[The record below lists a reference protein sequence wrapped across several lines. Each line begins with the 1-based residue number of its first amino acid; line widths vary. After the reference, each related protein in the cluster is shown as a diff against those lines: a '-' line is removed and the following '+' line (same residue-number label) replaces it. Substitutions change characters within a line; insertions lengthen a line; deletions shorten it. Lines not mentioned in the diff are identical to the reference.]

1 MHEMALMQNLLTT
14 IEKTIKEHPVKRI
27 NSVTLSVGELSN
39 AMPDALSFAFETA
52 SQNGTLKGAKLIINK
67 IPVMARCETCGEE
80 YKPAGFPFICPVCK
94 SNRYTITQG
103 EDIYIDRLDCE
114 T

>member
-1 MHEMALMQNLLTT
+1 MHEMALMQNLLK
-14 IEKTIKEHPVKRI
+14 IVEKTISAHPVKRV

-39 AMPDALSFAFETA
+39 AMPDALFFAFEAA
-52 SQNGTLKGAKLIINK
+52 SQSGALKGAKLIINK
-67 IPVMARCETCGEE
+67 VPVTARCETCGIE
-80 YKPAGFPFICPVCK
+80 YQPAGFPILCPECK